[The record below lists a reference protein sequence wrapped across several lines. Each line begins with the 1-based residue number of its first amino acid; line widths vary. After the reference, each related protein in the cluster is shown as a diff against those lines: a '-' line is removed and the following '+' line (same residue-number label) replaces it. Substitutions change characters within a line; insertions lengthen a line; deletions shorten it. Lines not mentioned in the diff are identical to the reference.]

1 MDISKKKTLILVLIS
16 IFWLACIILGTTGK
30 FVLGM
35 VVAVPLIGLHFLL
48 GVAKKGIVSKKFL
61 LYPILIW
68 TALYIVAF
76 ILCGVYA
83 DKFAGMMP
91 AFTVLGLH
99 PSFAPVLL
107 LYWIGGLLTLSLG
120 FYLLQ
125 DEWLSQEDWEEF
137 CQKAKKVKEG
147 K

>member
-1 MDISKKKTLILVLIS
+1 
-16 IFWLACIILGTTGK
+16 
-30 FVLGM
+30 
-35 VVAVPLIGLHFLL
+35 
-48 GVAKKGIVSKKFL
+48 
-61 LYPILIW
+61 
-68 TALYIVAF
+68 
-76 ILCGVYA
+76 
-83 DKFAGMMP
+83 MMP

-137 CQKAKKVKEG
+137 CQKAKKIKEG

>member
-16 IFWLACIILGTTGK
+16 ILWLACIILGTTEK

-76 ILCGVYA
+76 ILCGV
-83 DKFAGMMP
+83 
-91 AFTVLGLH
+91 
-99 PSFAPVLL
+99 
-107 LYWIGGLLTLSLG
+107 
-120 FYLLQ
+120 
-125 DEWLSQEDWEEF
+125 
-137 CQKAKKVKEG
+137 
-147 K
+147 

>member
-16 IFWLACIILGTTGK
+16 ILWLACIILGTTGK

-91 AFTVLGLH
+91 SQCWVFILPLLRRCCFTGSAAF
-99 PSFAPVLL
+99 
-107 LYWIGGLLTLSLG
+107 
-120 FYLLQ
+120 
-125 DEWLSQEDWEEF
+125 
-137 CQKAKKVKEG
+137 
-147 K
+147 